1 MSALFTQICYG
12 EIMKKLFLFIC
23 LGFLMTSNANADR
36 EYALEVLSRKFS
48 HGVDSFILAVFF
60 GVIAFIIS
68 QLFKFSFKINIE
80 FKYYYIVFMGV
91 GIVLTKYLLQ

>member
-1 MSALFTQICYG
+1 MWCNVGY
-12 EIMKKLFLFIC
+12 
-23 LGFLMTSNANADR
+23 ADR

-48 HGVDSFILAVFF
+48 HGVDSFLLAVFF

-68 QLFKFSFKINIE
+68 QLFKFLFKINIE

>member
-1 MSALFTQICYG
+1 
-12 EIMKKLFLFIC
+12 MKKLSLFIC

-48 HGVDSFILAVFF
+48 HGVDSFLLAVFF

-68 QLFKFSFKINIE
+68 QLFKFLFKINIE